1 MTYFYLNAK
10 YENILKANSS
20 DYINSIQSYC
30 GQHRAAV
37 LHLLKLFGELIFIF
51 LVFCFL
57 VTSYGFYSIVSILFI
72 ISLIYTF
79 DIITKKKVFSFGKQ
93 INEINAQII
102 KILNEAIYGFKEIK
116 IYKLSKYFSNKLKT
130 ISLHHAKIDA
140 IYEVL
145 TKLPR
150 FLFEYFIVIIFAITG
165 FFIAQSDIE
174 LIEIIPDI
182 SIIFLLVLRF
192 IPLGTSLSLNIS
204 TLRHCKNGVEN
215 LFDDYKLF
223 SRDTLIAESSKNSHY
238 GDAFKTL
245 ELENVDFKYPNS
257 KENVLSNISL
267 KINRGEFI
275 GIIGSSGS
283 GKTTLI
289 DIFLGLLHPTNGKM
303 ILNEKKFNFDKGMI
317 NDFAAYIPQDNFIL
331 DDTIITNITF
341 NFSDDFI
348 NFPKLDKV
356 SKKTKINEF
365 INNLPH
371 KYNTK
376 LGEHGKFLSGGK
388 KQRIIISRSLY
399 LQKDL
404 LILDESTNA
413 LDSNSEKEILE
424 AINDLKKNDN
434 LTVIMISH
442 NKNNLIY
449 CDKKFKIDN
458 GKISLFS

>member
-1 MTYFYLNAK
+1 ML
-10 YENILKANSS
+10 
-20 DYINSIQSYC
+20 
-30 GQHRAAV
+30 
-37 LHLLKLFGELIFIF
+37 LH
-51 LVFCFL
+51 
-57 VTSYGFYSIVSILFI
+57 
-72 ISLIYTF
+72 
-79 DIITKKKVFSFGKQ
+79 
-93 INEINAQII
+93 N
-102 KILNEAIYGFKEIK
+102 
-116 IYKLSKYFSNKLKT
+116 
-130 ISLHHAKIDA
+130 LHHAKIDA

-289 DIFLGLLHPTNGKM
+289 DIFL
-303 ILNEKKFNFDKGMI
+303 
-317 NDFAAYIPQDNFIL
+317 
-331 DDTIITNITF
+331 
-341 NFSDDFI
+341 
-348 NFPKLDKV
+348 
-356 SKKTKINEF
+356 
-365 INNLPH
+365 
-371 KYNTK
+371 
-376 LGEHGKFLSGGK
+376 
-388 KQRIIISRSLY
+388 
-399 LQKDL
+399 
-404 LILDESTNA
+404 
-413 LDSNSEKEILE
+413 
-424 AINDLKKNDN
+424 
-434 LTVIMISH
+434 
-442 NKNNLIY
+442 
-449 CDKKFKIDN
+449 
-458 GKISLFS
+458 